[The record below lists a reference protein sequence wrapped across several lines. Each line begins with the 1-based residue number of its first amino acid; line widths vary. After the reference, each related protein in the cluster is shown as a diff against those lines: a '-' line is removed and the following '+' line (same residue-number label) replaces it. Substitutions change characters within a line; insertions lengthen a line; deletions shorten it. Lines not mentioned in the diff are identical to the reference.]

1 MLLGGMMA
9 VDMGGPINK
18 AAYVFGTASIAS
30 GNYDI
35 MAAVMIGG
43 MVPPLAIA
51 LATFF
56 FKNRFTKKEQQTTL
70 TNVIMGLSF
79 ITEGAIPFAASD
91 PLHILPACVA
101 GSAVAGALSML
112 FGITMPAP
120 FGGIFVVPLAGGN
133 PLLYLLAIG
142 IGSAVAAILL
152 SIVKKPVNQNI

>member
-1 MLLGGMMA
+1 MGGSSKIILGMLLGGMIT

-56 FKNRFTKKEQQTTL
+56 F
-70 TNVIMGLSF
+70 
-79 ITEGAIPFAASD
+79 
-91 PLHILPACVA
+91 
-101 GSAVAGALSML
+101 
-112 FGITMPAP
+112 
-120 FGGIFVVPLAGGN
+120 
-133 PLLYLLAIG
+133 
-142 IGSAVAAILL
+142 
-152 SIVKKPVNQNI
+152 

>member
-1 MLLGGMMA
+1 MTFIINPPVAAINTALTNALNSMGGSSKVILGMLLGGMMA
-9 VDMGGPINK
+9 IDMGGPINK

-79 ITEGAIPFAASD
+79 ITE
-91 PLHILPACVA
+91 
-101 GSAVAGALSML
+101 
-112 FGITMPAP
+112 
-120 FGGIFVVPLAGGN
+120 
-133 PLLYLLAIG
+133 
-142 IGSAVAAILL
+142 
-152 SIVKKPVNQNI
+152 

>member
-1 MLLGGMMA
+1 MGGSSKIILGMLLGGMIT

-56 FKNRFTKKEQQTTL
+56 FKNRFTEKEQQTTL
-70 TNVIMGLSF
+70 TNIIMELSF
-79 ITEGAIPFAASD
+79 ICSIRSITYFTSMCCWFYCRNVWFSLIKETFKI
-91 PLHILPACVA
+91 ILN
-101 GSAVAGALSML
+101 SR
-112 FGITMPAP
+112 
-120 FGGIFVVPLAGGN
+120 
-133 PLLYLLAIG
+133 
-142 IGSAVAAILL
+142 
-152 SIVKKPVNQNI
+152 

>member
-1 MLLGGMMA
+1 MGGSSKIILGMLLSGMIT

-56 FKNRFTKKEQQTTL
+56 FKNRFTEKEQQTTL
-70 TNVIMGLSF
+70 TNIIMELSF
-79 ITEGAIPFAASD
+79 ITEGSIPFAASD
-91 PLHILPACVA
+91 PLHILPACVV
-101 GSAVAGALSML
+101 G
-112 FGITMPAP
+112 
-120 FGGIFVVPLAGGN
+120 
-133 PLLYLLAIG
+133 
-142 IGSAVAAILL
+142 
-152 SIVKKPVNQNI
+152 SIVGMFGLDLLKKPLK

>member
-1 MLLGGMMA
+1 MGGSSKIILGMLLGGMIT

-56 FKNRFTKKEQQTTL
+56 FKNRFTEKEQQTTL
-70 TNVIMGLSF
+70 TNIIMELLQK
-79 ITEGAIPFAASD
+79 D
-91 PLHILPACVA
+91 
-101 GSAVAGALSML
+101 L
-112 FGITMPAP
+112 FLLQHQIHY
-120 FGGIFVVPLAGGN
+120 IFYQHV
-133 PLLYLLAIG
+133 LLVLL
-142 IGSAVAAILL
+142 
-152 SIVKKPVNQNI
+152 